1 MPECIV
7 CGENSA
13 PEDNACPFC
22 FFSGRYFEQ
31 VLSSDERSQVLP
43 RIRELEQVK
52 QAEVWHHGESMF
64 NLTVALRDGRFIVP
78 GVLLELPGGQ
88 RAVVPA
94 IPPVGDLW
102 GVAVFSDP
110 GNPPVQT
117 SVLPDEV
124 DDDKLVS
131 TIEQIS
137 TLEQLL

>member
-7 CGENSA
+7 CGVNEA
-13 PEDNACPFC
+13 PEDKACVFC
-22 FFSGRYFEQ
+22 FFSGRYFEE
-31 VLSSDERSQVLP
+31 VLSSEERSRLLT

-64 NLTVALRDGRFIVP
+64 NLTVALRDGRYIVP
-78 GVLLELPGGQ
+78 GLLLEAGGQ

-94 IPPVGDLW
+94 IPPVGELW

-110 GNPPVQT
+110 NLPPVQT
-117 SVLPDEV
+117 SILPDEV